1 MEILSSDEN
10 VVLEAAPGA
19 GKTYWLKRVCSQYQN
34 TLFLAYN
41 TQLATELRA
50 DPQLDG
56 ALCLTFH
63 ALCARCIGP
72 TRDDAQLQEH
82 MDALERGERVVK
94 DVPGEVDCV
103 VIDEAQDVRP
113 LYVRLLRSLGVL
125 QRARVIVAGDA
136 NQLIYDFDPQHP
148 ASLHVLREPE
158 VAFGPL
164 SRGWMRVKLD
174 ASYRLTRPI
183 ATFVN
188 ALFRTGITAERE
200 GPPVELRCPS
210 SMFQLHDCLSD
221 VWEGAGQR
229 ILVLVD
235 RKKGN
240 HPLRALLNRLSRD
253 GTCPLYV
260 HGLDEDSKG
269 EECARPG
276 ITLGTFWS
284 AKGLECDT
292 VVVLLPDVCPL
303 NPAYVACTRAS
314 QRMILVIDPKA
325 PNAAACRAATDGLA
339 VCADGRAQRAALTGS
354 GLPPSDSWGIRRG
367 SAGTHP
373 PICTHRLS
381 ASWQVGNPLSRAPT
395 QRVLFRGRDV
405 TEAVVRAALVLAE
418 VRQRGWVRAY
428 EQVRHPLR
436 LDACQRSSLR
446 WSVEPHVFV
455 GRPVGRTTPDSDIL
469 APDLRQEADRAYA
482 VLQGWSR
489 GREPFS
495 PLPCREAA
503 TVALSL
509 LAWDDF
515 DHLMRGALP
524 VEEWADSEPVRDAL
538 AHALSCLPYGADAEY
553 DVPTGHGR
561 VHAADSHRLYHVSWN
576 ATTQEERGCA
586 LRAGLCAHRTCLLLD
601 LSDGS
606 ARDVL
611 C

>member
-1 MEILSSDEN
+1 
-10 VVLEAAPGA
+10 
-19 GKTYWLKRVCSQYQN
+19 
-34 TLFLAYN
+34 
-41 TQLATELRA
+41 
-50 DPQLDG
+50 
-56 ALCLTFH
+56 
-63 ALCARCIGP
+63 
-72 TRDDAQLQEH
+72 
-82 MDALERGERVVK
+82 
-94 DVPGEVDCV
+94 V

-113 LYVRLLRSLGVL
+113 LYVRLLRSLGL
-125 QRARVIVAGDA
+125 LGQARVIVAGDA

-158 VAFGPL
+158 IAFGPL
-164 SRGWMRVKLD
+164 SKGWKRVRLD

-188 ALFRTGITAERE
+188 AIFRTGITAERE

-221 VWEGAGQR
+221 VWEEYGQR
-229 ILVLVD
+229 TLVLVD

-240 HPLRALLNRLSRD
+240 HPLKALLNRLSRD
-253 GTCPLYV
+253 GRRPLYV
-260 HGLDEDSKG
+260 HGLDEETKG
-269 EECARPG
+269 ESARPG

-292 VVVLLPDVCPL
+292 VVVLLPDVCPA
-303 NPAYVACTRAS
+303 NPAYVACTRAR
-314 QRMILVIDPKA
+314 QRMILVVDPKS

-339 VCADGRAQRAALTGS
+339 VCVDGKAQRAALS
-354 GLPPSDSWGIRRG
+354 ASCLPPSDSWGSRRA
-367 SAGTHP
+367 SAGASVP
-373 PICTHRLS
+373 PSHRLS
-381 ASWQVGNPLSRAPT
+381 ASWQVGRPLARPPA

-405 TEAVVRAALVLAE
+405 TDAVVKAALVLAE

-436 LDACQRSSLR
+436 MDYAQRGVLR

-455 GRPVGRTTPDSDIL
+455 GRPVGRTTPDSDL
-469 APDLRQEADRAYA
+469 LSPDLRLESERAYA
-482 VLQGWSR
+482 ALQEWSR
-489 GREPFS
+489 REAEEKKKEEEEDEGYHFL
-495 PLPCREAA
+495 LPCREAV

-538 AHALSCLPYGADAEY
+538 SHALSCLPHGPDAEY
-553 DVPTGHGR
+553 DVPTGQGR
-561 VHAADSHRLYHVSWN
+561 VHAADPRRLYHVSWN
-576 ATTQEERGCA
+576 VTTQEERGCA

-601 LSDGS
+601 LSDGT